1 MYLLQVE
8 SILVAAPF
16 FNASAFLTCCFIP
29 SPGIL
34 TPEPLREN
42 IKRAMRDKDKENLQ
56 KVVDECEAA
65 GLREL
70 DSDISLAKDV
80 LATLTGRAGSSR
92 TLLVSYLVA

>member
-1 MYLLQVE
+1 
-8 SILVAAPF
+8 
-16 FNASAFLTCCFIP
+16 
-29 SPGIL
+29 
-34 TPEPLREN
+34 
-42 IKRAMRDKDKENLQ
+42 MRDKDKENLQ
-56 KVVDECEAA
+56 RVVDECEAA